1 MTRADTGLLLFVEE
15 PSRTV
20 SRWPEPEPD
29 GQSGEEILA
38 ALHADL
44 LTALAASEGTAVYLA
59 PATAHDEGY
68 AQGLA
73 AASSSVTLLQVPG
86 TVPLERWDAGL
97 SILFNRCAHRKI
109 LCVDGSVPDIGVD
122 DIVRA
127 RRKLDLYRMI
137 LGREGEDRCWL
148 VGFNGY
154 EEVLGLAEVR
164 PDDLLHPLLQAAGRV
179 GLDVSLLDTKQSLSG
194 GARLDLLRGLAR
206 QPAYPHLSA
215 ALARL
220 GLSAGAPSQ
229 D

>member
-1 MTRADTGLLLFVEE
+1 MTRPDTGLLLFVEE

-20 SRWPEPEPD
+20 SRWPETEPD
-29 GQSGEEILA
+29 GQSGEAILA

-44 LTALAASEGTAVYLA
+44 LAALAATEGTAVYLA
-59 PATAHDEGY
+59 PAMAADEGY

-73 AASSSVTLLQVPG
+73 ASSSVSLLKVPG
-86 TVPLERWDAGL
+86 TAPLERWDAGL
-97 SILFNRCAHRKI
+97 SLLFERCAHRKI
-109 LCVDGSVPDIGVD
+109 LCVDASVPDVGVD
-122 DIVRA
+122 DISRA

-179 GLDVSLLDTKQSLSG
+179 GLDVSLLDTKQSLSA

-206 QPAYPHLSA
+206 QPAYPHLA
-215 ALARL
+215 EALARL
-220 GLSAGAPSQ
+220 GLNAGAPSQ
-229 D
+229 G